1 MRDILFSI
9 IWVSGIIVCQLIGT
23 WLMIVYLILSASV
36 SIVYNDR

>member
-1 MRDILFSI
+1 MKVLLFSI

-36 SIVYNDR
+36 SIVYND